1 MALYNA
7 LMLKQNMVIL
17 KHVKS
22 AITVGKKDKD
32 PDLDMVTAYP
42 NMCQPCLNHY
52 LKMTV
57 TVQKAIASK
66 LSSQE
71 SRTIRSTHFREFNAF
86 IITVMNLIFTKN
98 L

>member
-1 MALYNA
+1 
-7 LMLKQNMVIL
+7 
-17 KHVKS
+17 
-22 AITVGKKDKD
+22 
-32 PDLDMVTAYP
+32 
-42 NMCQPCLNHY
+42 
-52 LKMTV
+52 MTV